1 MLSNVTVFVP
11 YLFLCLTCL
20 VPNVISYLL
29 ALTTCQRLS
38 ELERAMISLRSTF
51 ISTFIFVYC
60 RWWTV
65 LLEEIFPI
73 FVFILLILSIL
84 NILGCCN
91 GQKLQS
97 FWTSSKIQLSW
108 ITAPRKVLSD
118 FYFVKIV
125 IDFTISPISETLWR
139 PWYLM
144 PYHVL
149 NVTRALRALAPRT
162 PSALCALVEN
172 ILWKM
177 FQMSLTVKKIDYI
190 F

>member
-51 ISTFIFVYC
+51 ISTSLFVYC

-97 FWTSSKIQLSW
+97 FWTSSKIQLSG

-139 PWYLM
+139 PWYLSLITCSTWHAH
-144 PYHVL
+144 YVLSRHVHL
-149 NVTRALRALAPRT
+149 LPCVLL
-162 PSALCALVEN
+162 
-172 ILWKM
+172 
-177 FQMSLTVKKIDYI
+177 
-190 F
+190 